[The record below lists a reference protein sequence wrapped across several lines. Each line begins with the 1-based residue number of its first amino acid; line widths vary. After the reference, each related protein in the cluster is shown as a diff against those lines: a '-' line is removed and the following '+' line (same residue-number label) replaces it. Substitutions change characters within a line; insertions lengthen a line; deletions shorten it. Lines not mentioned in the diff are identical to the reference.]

1 MDENIP
7 PENVSEDRNGES
19 GRIEASQLEK
29 SVNEHPEELDKVMQ
43 ALSRR
48 STEHGAPENPFDPS
62 EPGWKLEQAL
72 KAAVA
77 RSKDEGSSPNL
88 LKSSVRWSNLNVFG
102 KDMQTQAQSTVSSFF
117 SDCFRAVTSV
127 FRRSPDRII
136 LKDFDGLLK
145 EGEMLLVLGL
155 PGSGCSTLLRALSG
169 YHEGLSKYHGD
180 ITYSGVPVDVI
191 KKDFR
196 GKVVLNEENESH
208 FPHLTVAQT
217 LDFAIKTKTPRKRI
231 GGVSRQQYIETM
243 RNILGATFGLTHTF
257 QTRVGN
263 DYIRGVSGGERRRV
277 SLAEMLATCPSVTYW
292 DNPTR
297 GLDSSTSFEFV
308 SALRAATN
316 LTHTVAVAAL
326 YQPGDSLVELF
337 DKVVILYEGE
347 QIFFGDIAAAKEHF
361 QELGFVFHP
370 RQTTAEFLLSMTDP
384 ESRKIR
390 EGYEDTAPSAASEF
404 AFLWKASKYRKRL
417 LLEQHRHGNEYPHGF
432 PESFESFK
440 KTQNAEKAPLNRSKS
455 PYTINWAMQF
465 CATYLRSCQRVISD
479 KAYTLSVV
487 VTMGIVALLIGSMF
501 YDIPDDTS
509 GFFSKGGCVFFSVL
523 FNILV
528 NFVEISAQFSQRQIV
543 AKHKSYAMYHPSIDA
558 LASMIAQYPIKFIN
572 VAVFSVVVYF
582 MVGFK
587 REPGAFFVFLLFTF
601 LASVTLS
608 ALFRTI
614 AALVNRVEIALAI
627 AGIILLVLSIYA
639 GYVIPQPSMHPWFK
653 WLSYINPVYYA
664 VESLMVMEFHNRKS
678 PCATLVPS
686 GPGYE
691 NVGILNQVCASEG
704 AVPGEM
710 YVSGDAYVETSF
722 AYSYSHLWRNLGI
735 SIGFFVF
742 FFITYAAAAEF
753 KNPPA
758 LKGSQLLFQN
768 KRDARRVYRPDTI
781 IDPEESSGDGDID
794 LPVPHDDTLMH
805 HLRPSEGVF
814 TWQGVTY
821 DIEVKDE
828 SRRLLA
834 DVQGYVK
841 PGAMTALMGE
851 SGAGKTTLLNI
862 LAQRVSTG
870 VISGDMLVNGRR
882 LGQSFQRGTGYVQ
895 QQDVHFEEATVR
907 EAFRFSALLRQPRD
921 VPLEEKYAYVEK
933 VIDALG
939 MHEFAGAVIG
949 TPGRGLS
956 AEQRKRT
963 TIGLELV
970 ARPSILLFLDEP
982 TSGLDSRSAMSI
994 VKLLRSL
1001 ANAGQAI
1008 LCTIHQPSSMLFE
1021 EFDRLLLLVKGGKTA
1036 YFGEVGQNSSTVI
1049 NYFARNGGYP
1059 CPENANPA
1067 EYILDVVGAGAA
1079 ARSSQDWA
1087 ETWKSSPEALRNM
1100 NEIQSL
1106 VKAKGQVTIVS
1117 DDEPDIS
1124 QAIYALPWT
1133 GQYVAVQK
1141 RLFTQYWRS
1150 PVYVVSKVAIN
1161 TIGGLFLGFTFFK
1174 QDPSVAGLKNSLF
1187 SIFMLLLLS
1196 LVILVQL
1203 QPRLIQYRNLYEVR
1217 EKHSRMY
1224 SWTAFITA
1232 SIVTEIP
1239 YNLVIASVCFICWYF
1254 PVGWWRTITEGRGAF
1269 MWLIFMVFQLY
1280 HTSFSQAVAIAAP
1293 DAETASMVTILFYTF
1308 IFAFTGVVQP
1318 LSNLVGFWHFAYYV
1332 SPFTYTVA
1340 SMMSSM
1346 SHDIPVQC
1354 SEKELNLFNPP
1365 SGMTCEEYAGSFVKA
1380 SMASLSNPNATENCE
1395 FCQYAVSDLF
1405 LEGFNIRYSERWHHF
1420 GYLWAFIAF
1429 NVCLFFGIYYLVFQG
1444 GGTKIGRVFSRLV
1457 SRKPKAKSVD

>member
-1 MDENIP
+1 MDEKIQT
-7 PENVSEDRNGES
+7 ESSSEDTNGENET
-19 GRIEASQLEK
+19 IQAAELEK
-29 SVNEHPEELDKVMQ
+29 SVKEHPEELDKVMQ
-43 ALSRR
+43 TLSRR
-48 STEHGAPENPFDPS
+48 STGFDGHGNPFDPS
-62 EPGWKLEQAL
+62 EPGWKLERAL

-88 LKSSVRWSNLNVFG
+88 LKSSVRWSKLKVYG
-102 KDMQTQAQSTVSSFF
+102 KDMPTRAQSTVSSFF
-117 SDCFRAVTSV
+117 LDCFRAVSGV
-127 FRRSPDRII
+127 FRRSPDRLI
-136 LKDFDGLLK
+136 LDGFDGLLK

-169 YHEGLSKYHGD
+169 HHEGLSKVYGD
-180 ITYSGVPVDVI
+180 ITYSGVPVEVI

-196 GKVVLNEENESH
+196 GKVVLNEENENH

-231 GGVSRQQYIETM
+231 GGISRQQYIKTM

-263 DYIRGVSGGERRRV
+263 DYIRGISGGERRRV
-277 SLAEMLATCPSVTYW
+277 SLAEMLATCPSVSYW

-297 GLDSSTSFEFV
+297 GLDSSTSLEFV

-316 LTHTVAVAAL
+316 LTRTVAVTAL
-326 YQPGDSLVELF
+326 YQPGNSLVELF

-347 QIFFGDIAAAKEHF
+347 QIFFGDLAAAKEHF

-370 RQTTAEFLLSMTDP
+370 RQTTAEYLLSMTDP

-390 EGYEDTAPSAASEF
+390 EGYEDTAPRAAGEF
-404 AFLWKASKYRKRL
+404 VSCWKASKYSKRL
-417 LLEQHRHGNEYPHGF
+417 LSEQQHHGKEYPHGF
-432 PESFESFK
+432 SESIQSFTK
-440 KTQNAEKAPLNRSKS
+440 IQNAEKAALNRSKS

-479 KAYTLSVV
+479 KAYTLSVI

-501 YDIPDDTS
+501 YDIPEDTS

-528 NFVEISAQFSQRQIV
+528 NFVEISSQFSQRQVV

-614 AALVNRVEIALAI
+614 AALVNRVEIALAV
-627 AGIILLVLSIYA
+627 AGIILLVLGIYA
-639 GYVIPQPSMHPWFK
+639 GYVIPRPSMHPWFK
-653 WLSYINPVYYA
+653 WLSYINPMYYA

-678 PCATLVPS
+678 LCATLVPS
-686 GPGYE
+686 GPGFE
-691 NVGILNQVCASEG
+691 DVSILNQVCAAVG
-704 AVPGEM
+704 ALPGEM
-710 YVSGDAYVETSF
+710 YVSGDAYVEVSF

-735 SIGFFVF
+735 CIGFFIF

-753 KNPPA
+753 KSPPA
-758 LKGSQLLFQN
+758 LKGSQLLFQS
-768 KRDARRVYRPDTI
+768 KRDTRRAYSPDYI
-781 IDPEESSGDGDID
+781 MDLENSSGDVH
-794 LPVPHDDTLMH
+794 LPSTQENTLMH
-805 HLRPSEGVF
+805 NLRPSENVF

-821 DIEVKDE
+821 DIEVKGE

-882 LGQSFQRGTGYVQ
+882 LGNSFQRGTGYVQ

-921 VPLEEKYAYVEK
+921 VPLEEKYDYVEK

-939 MHEFAGAVIG
+939 MHEYAGAVIG
-949 TPGRGLS
+949 SPGQGLS

-1008 LCTIHQPSSMLFE
+1008 LCTIHQPSSLLFE

-1036 YFGEVGQNSSTVI
+1036 YFGEVGESSSTVLS
-1049 NYFARNGGYP
+1049 YFERNGGYP
-1059 CPENANPA
+1059 CPESANPA

-1079 ARSSQDWA
+1079 AHSSQDWA
-1087 ETWKSSPEALRNM
+1087 KTWKASPETLRNM

-1106 VKAKGQVTIVS
+1106 VNTKGKSATVS
-1117 DDEPDIS
+1117 DDDESDSS
-1124 QAIYALPWT
+1124 QAYYALPWIE
-1133 GQYVAVQK
+1133 QYLAVQQ
-1141 RLFTQYWRS
+1141 RLFSQYWRS
-1150 PVYVVSKVAIN
+1150 PVYVVSKMAIN

-1174 QDPSVAGLKNSLF
+1174 QDPSIAGLKNSIF
-1187 SIFMLLLLS
+1187 SVFMLLLLS

-1239 YNLVIASVCFICWYF
+1239 YNLVIASVCFACWYL
-1254 PVGWWRTITEGRGAF
+1254 PVGWWRTIPDGRGAF

-1318 LSNLVGFWHFAYYV
+1318 LSDLVGFWHFAYYV

-1346 SHDIPVQC
+1346 SHGIPVKC
-1354 SEKELNLFNPP
+1354 LETEINFFNPP
-1365 SGMTCEEYAGSFVKA
+1365 SGMTCGEFAGSFINA
-1380 SMASLSNPNATENCE
+1380 SMASLSNPKATENCE
-1395 FCQYAVSDLF
+1395 FCQYAVSDVF

-1429 NVCLFFGIYYLVFQG
+1429 NICLFFGIYYLVFQG
-1444 GGTKIGRVFSRLV
+1444 GGTKIGRALSGLV

>member
-1 MDENIP
+1 MAKA
-7 PENVSEDRNGES
+7 G
-19 GRIEASQLEK
+19 QLRRLSWKK
-29 SVNEHPEELDKVMQ
+29 SVKEHPEELDKVIQ
-43 ALSRR
+43 TLSRR
-48 STEHGAPENPFDPS
+48 STEFHGHENPFDPS

-77 RSKDEGSSPNL
+77 RSKDESSSPNL
-88 LKSSVRWSNLNVFG
+88 LKSLVRWSNLNVFG
-102 KDMQTQAQSTVSSFF
+102 KDTPTRAQSTVSSFF
-117 SDCFRAVTSV
+117 SDCFRAVASV
-127 FRRSPDRII
+127 FCRSPDRII
-136 LKDFDGLLK
+136 LKDFNGLLK

-155 PGSGCSTLLRALSG
+155 PGSGCSTFLRALSG
-169 YHEGLSKYHGD
+169 HHEGLCKCYGD
-180 ITYSGVPVDVI
+180 ITYSGVPVEVI

-196 GKVVLNEENESH
+196 GKVVLNENENH

-257 QTRVGN
+257 ETRVGN

-277 SLAEMLATCPSVTYW
+277 SLTEMLATCPSVTYW
-292 DNPTR
+292 DNSTR
-297 GLDSSTSFEFV
+297 GLDSSTSFKFV

-316 LTHTVAVAAL
+316 LTRTVAVAAL

-347 QIFFGDIAAAKEHF
+347 QIFFGDITTAKEHF

-370 RQTTAEFLLSMTDP
+370 CQTTAEFLLSMTDP

-404 AFLWKASKYRKRL
+404 AFLWESSKCRKRL
-417 LLEQHRHGNEYPHGF
+417 LFEQHRHGNEYPHGF

-487 VTMGIVALLIGSMF
+487 VTMGIVALLIGSML
-501 YDIPDDTS
+501 YDIPEDTS
-509 GFFSKGGCVFFSVL
+509 GIFSKGGCVFFSVL

-528 NFVEISAQFSQRQIV
+528 NFVEISSQFSQRRVV
-543 AKHKSYAMYHPSIDA
+543 AKHKSYAVYHPSIDA
-558 LASMIAQYPIKFIN
+558 LASMIAQYPIRFIN

-587 REPGAFFVFLLFTF
+587 REPGAFFVFMLFTF

-614 AALVNRVEIALAI
+614 AALVNRVEISLAI
-627 AGIILLVLSIYA
+627 AGIILLVLGIYA
-639 GYVIPQPSMHPWFK
+639 GYVIPRPSMHPWFK
-653 WLSYINPVYYA
+653 WLSYINPMYYA
-664 VESLMVMEFHNRKS
+664 VESLMVTEFHNRKS
-678 PCATLVPS
+678 LCATLVPS

-691 NVGILNQVCASEG
+691 NVSILNQVCAAEG

-722 AYSYSHLWRNLGI
+722 AYSYSHLWRNFGV

-753 KNPPA
+753 KSPPA
-758 LKGSQLLFQN
+758 LKGSQLLLQS
-768 KRDARRVYRPDTI
+768 KRDARRVYRSDPI
-781 IDPEESSGDGDID
+781 IDPEGSSGDGDID
-794 LPVPHDDTLMH
+794 QPSPHDDTLMH
-805 HLRPSEGVF
+805 HLRPSESVF

-841 PGAMTALMGE
+841 PGAMAALMGE

-862 LAQRVSTG
+862 LAQRT
-870 VISGDMLVNGRR
+870 
-882 LGQSFQRGTGYVQ
+882 FQRGTGYVQ

-921 VPLEEKYAYVEK
+921 VPLEEKYRYVEK
-933 VIDALG
+933 VIEALR
-939 MHEFAGAVIG
+939 MHQFAGAVIG
-949 TPGRGLS
+949 IPGRCLS

-982 TSGLDSRSAMSI
+982 TSGLNSRSAMSI

-1001 ANAGQAI
+1001 ANAGQAT
-1008 LCTIHQPSSMLFE
+1008 LCTIHQPSSLLFE

-1049 NYFARNGGYP
+1049 NYFERNGGYP

-1100 NEIQSL
+1100 NETQAL
-1106 VKAKGQVTIVS
+1106 VKAKGQGVIVS
-1117 DDEPDIS
+1117 DDDKS
-1124 QAIYALPWT
+1124 DTFRAIYALPWT
-1133 GQYVAVQK
+1133 EQYLTVQK

-1161 TIGGLFLGFTFFK
+1161 AIGGLFLGFTFFK
-1174 QDPSVAGLKNSLF
+1174 QDPSVADLKNSIF
-1187 SIFMLLLLS
+1187 SVFMLLLLS

-1203 QPRLIQYRNLYEVR
+1203 QPRLIL
-1217 EKHSRMY
+1217 
-1224 SWTAFITA
+1224 
-1232 SIVTEIP
+1232 
-1239 YNLVIASVCFICWYF
+1239 
-1254 PVGWWRTITEGRGAF
+1254 
-1269 MWLIFMVFQLY
+1269 
-1280 HTSFSQAVAIAAP
+1280 
-1293 DAETASMVTILFYTF
+1293 
-1308 IFAFTGVVQP
+1308 
-1318 LSNLVGFWHFAYYV
+1318 
-1332 SPFTYTVA
+1332 
-1340 SMMSSM
+1340 
-1346 SHDIPVQC
+1346 
-1354 SEKELNLFNPP
+1354 
-1365 SGMTCEEYAGSFVKA
+1365 
-1380 SMASLSNPNATENCE
+1380 
-1395 FCQYAVSDLF
+1395 
-1405 LEGFNIRYSERWHHF
+1405 
-1420 GYLWAFIAF
+1420 
-1429 NVCLFFGIYYLVFQG
+1429 G

-1457 SRKPKAKSVD
+1457 SRKPKAKSVNQAASPTGDSDIERAPR